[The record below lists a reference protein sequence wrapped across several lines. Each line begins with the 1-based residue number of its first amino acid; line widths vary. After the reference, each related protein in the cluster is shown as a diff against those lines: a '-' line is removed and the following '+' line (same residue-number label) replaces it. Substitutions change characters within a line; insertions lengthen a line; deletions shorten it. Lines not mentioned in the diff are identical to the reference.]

1 MNIEL
6 TLDEARVI
14 GALMEKATTT
24 PNQYPLSLNA
34 LTNACNQKSNR
45 EPVLSLDEVSVQD
58 IVDELIQRHLVS
70 SKSEFGSRVA
80 KYRHR
85 FLNSEFG
92 FRFTE
97 QEAGVICV
105 LLLRGPQTPGELRTR
120 TNRLCEFRDGREVEE
135 TLKQL
140 MAYDEGPFVTK
151 LPRESGRRDSCYAHL
166 FSGEVEL
173 PTPTAP
179 MSSSREAVTS
189 GSERLDRLEEA
200 VGELRREVEDAKR
213 ELEDIKR
220 RLEQPNPGSG

>member
-6 TLDEARVI
+6 GLDEARVI

-24 PNQYPLSLNA
+24 PNQYPLSLNT

-45 EPVLSLDEVSVQD
+45 EPVLSLDEVRVQD

-92 FRFTE
+92 FRFTA

-120 TNRLCEFRDGREVEE
+120 TNRLCEFRDGREVEA

-140 MAYDEGPFVTK
+140 MGYDEGPFVTQ
-151 LPRESGRRDSCYAHL
+151 LPRERGRRDSCYAHL

-173 PTPTAP
+173 PAPTAP

-189 GSERLDRLEEA
+189 GSERFDRLEEA
-200 VGELRREVEDAKR
+200 VGELRREVED
-213 ELEDIKR
+213 IGR
-220 RLEQPNPGSG
+220 RLEQLTPGSG